1 MRAIGLGVAALL
13 SVSAMAEAQVPA
25 ATENRSLQESRPVA
39 AEIVKGLSLRAS
51 AAPLPARSSP
61 VPTTRSAATAFSLRD
76 REQAKPAAQPPLPW
90 NQRFT
95 FGSQFYDVEDRWALS
110 AQVVGGQTD
119 PNSRFGF
126 SLIQRNQVT
135 PTPAPK
141 DWVAAGAFY
150 NLTPRVR
157 FGGEVSVSSRP
168 GGGDL
173 KLTAPGSA
181 DRGVKLEGALRF

>member
-1 MRAIGLGVAALL
+1 MRVIGLGVLALL
-13 SVSAMAEAQVPA
+13 GVSAIAEAQVPVA
-25 ATENRSLQESRPVA
+25 PENRSLTVEGAKALAS
-39 AEIVKGLSLRAS
+39 RAS
-51 AAPLPARSSP
+51 GVALPARSSAIP
-61 VPTTRSAATAFSLRD
+61 ITRSAATAFSLR
-76 REQAKPAAQPPLPW
+76 EQERARSSPAAALPW

-95 FGSQFYDVEDRWALS
+95 FGSQFHDVEDRWALS
-110 AQVVGGQTD
+110 AEVVGGRTD

-126 SLIQRNQVT
+126 SLIQRNQIT
-135 PTPAPK
+135 ATPAPK

-157 FGGEVSVSSRP
+157 FGGEVSVSSKP

-173 KLTAPGSA
+173 KLTAPGAA

>member
-1 MRAIGLGVAALL
+1 MRMLGLGALAL
-13 SVSAMAEAQVPA
+13 FSVSAVAEAQAPTVPETRASTLESVSKGSALRAPVPGPAPRPA
-25 ATENRSLQESRPVA
+25 AN
-39 AEIVKGLSLRAS
+39 
-51 AAPLPARSSP
+51 PAI
-61 VPTTRSAATAFSLRD
+61 RSAATAFSLR
-76 REQAKPAAQPPLPW
+76 EQERAGSAVKPPLPW

-95 FGSQFYDVEDRWALS
+95 FGSQFHDVEDRWALS
-110 AQVVGGQTD
+110 AEIVGGQTD

-126 SLIQRNQVT
+126 TLIQRNQVT